1 MIDHL
6 DSPEKIER
14 EIEQT
19 RRKVGRD
26 IDELGER
33 LSPRRLKR
41 RAGPVL
47 AIAAVGVCGLWL
59 LRRSNRR
66 RIAGPMRA
74 AVTWLIANPT
84 VLTTGVSVLI
94 GLLVPANRR
103 RESRHLMNDG
113 HKLD

>member
-6 DSPEKIER
+6 DSPEEIER

-19 RRKVGRD
+19 RRRVSRH
-26 IDELGER
+26 IDDLGER

-59 LRRSNRR
+59 LRRRNRR

-74 AVTWLIANPT
+74 TVTWLMANPT
-84 VLTTGVSVLI
+84 VLTTGASVLI
-94 GLLVPANRR
+94 GLLVPTNRR
-103 RESRHLMNDG
+103 ERRRPRSDG
-113 HKLD
+113 YQLD

>member
-6 DSPEKIER
+6 DSPEEIER
-14 EIEQT
+14 VIERT
-19 RRKVGRD
+19 RRRVGRD

-59 LRRSNRR
+59 LRRNRG

-74 AVTWLIANPT
+74 AVTWLIAHPT
-84 VLTTGVSVLI
+84 VLTTGTSVLI

-103 RESRHLMNDG
+103 ERRRRTSDG
-113 HKLD
+113 YQLD